1 MQPFPSFSM
10 QLPDDIQEDH
20 DSADVAS
27 YWMPGDGCLLQI
39 SCFRRDTGPQVFA
52 SERISERM
60 KKGGSWKPFD
70 LPSRIDGCDASAT
83 RTVDDSGISWVH
95 VYLVWPW
102 LSVHVT
108 VSRQGDLSTCAW
120 AWEAVRPFAPSSCD
134 EGRSLNERN
143 RLITTVRRLNTVKG
157 ISGG

>member
-1 MQPFPSFSM
+1 M
-10 QLPDDIQEDH
+10 QLPDDVEEDH

-39 SCFRRDTGPQVFA
+39 SCFRRDTGPQVSA

-70 LPSRIDGCDASAT
+70 LPHRIEGCDASAT

-95 VYLVWPW
+95 AYLAWPW
-102 LSVHVT
+102 LSIHVT
-108 VSRQGDLSTCAW
+108 VSQLGDLVRLRVGLGGCYDHSPRRHVIKA
-120 AWEAVRPFAPSSCD
+120 EASMSAIACYRHVCVPY
-134 EGRSLNERN
+134 SLQVP
-143 RLITTVRRLNTVKG
+143 LGK
-157 ISGG
+157 